1 MVRMTLA
8 LCSILLPAV
17 ASAQAVSGSQPSMNG
32 PNYST
37 YAPLFES
44 SALIPPSDTPAMRRQ
59 KLKRAQE
66 LRAEVDGMLRENG
79 GKLTAKQQSYVQ
91 RRANEILN
99 YPPHGRTGR
108 LSIR

>member
-1 MVRMTLA
+1 MRLTVA

-17 ASAQAVSGSQPSMNG
+17 ASAQGALGSQPSMNG

-37 YAPLFES
+37 YEPLHVS
-44 SALIPPSDTPAMRRQ
+44 NAMIPPSDTPTMRRQ

-79 GKLTAKQQSYVQ
+79 GTLTADQQSYV
-91 RRANEILN
+91 RRKANAILN
-99 YPPHGRTGR
+99 NSSHR
-108 LSIR
+108 